1 MTGNQNIR
9 TGSNL
14 ILGHLAKMHVFSS
27 NNTTKRTHIFKL
39 FTNKTLFIK
48 SFFSDNVTSGA
59 ADCHLFTICFSRC
72 ICFLVIN
79 V

>member
-48 SFFSDNVTSGA
+48 SFFVKK
-59 ADCHLFTICFSRC
+59 
-72 ICFLVIN
+72 
-79 V
+79 